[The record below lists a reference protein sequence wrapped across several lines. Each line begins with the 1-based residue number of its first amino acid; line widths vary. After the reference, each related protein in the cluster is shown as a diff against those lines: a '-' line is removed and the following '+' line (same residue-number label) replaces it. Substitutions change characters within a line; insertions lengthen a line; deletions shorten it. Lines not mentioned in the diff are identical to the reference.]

1 MKFYTD
7 NNKKY
12 GGEVYDILNTK
23 LQVFYNRYIIVG
35 VPEEQYY
42 IAFPIML
49 KDWVSDF
56 YYNKI
61 TGRSYDFITI
71 VRMVKTHFKTEENR

>member
-1 MKFYTD
+1 MKFYT
-7 NNKKY
+7 NNAKKY
-12 GGEVYDILNTK
+12 GREVYDILNTK
-23 LQVFYNRYIIVG
+23 LQVFYNRYITVK

-42 IAFPIML
+42 IAFLIML
-49 KDWVSDF
+49 KDQASNF

-71 VRMVKTHFKTEENR
+71 V

>member
-1 MKFYTD
+1 MKFYT
-7 NNKKY
+7 NNAKKY
-12 GGEVYDILNTK
+12 GEEVDNILNTK
-23 LQVFYNRYIIVG
+23 LQIFYNCYIIIG

-49 KDWVSDF
+49 KDQVSDF

-61 TGRSYDFITI
+61 TGR
-71 VRMVKTHFKTEENR
+71 

>member
-7 NNKKY
+7 NAKKY
-12 GGEVYDILNTK
+12 RGEVYDILNTK
-23 LQVFYNRYIIVG
+23 LQVFYNCYIIIG

-42 IAFPIML
+42 IVFLIML
-49 KDWVSDF
+49 KDRASDF

-61 TGRSYDFITI
+61 MGRSYNFII
-71 VRMVKTHFKTEENR
+71 MV